1 MKITK
6 RQLKRIITKKF
17 LQLEQFDTG
26 SAGDEVGGTTLEQK
40 KEQCEK
46 AGGEWV
52 SDDPSGK
59 YGHCSVQ
66 IKEQRNPRFD
76 DDYDPLNP
84 DDDEDDAAYDQGYD
98 DGFNGY
104 PSNPVVGGD
113 YHVGYEEGVNAAKDE
128 DSRAEDAEEFGPHSP
143 GMMGPPRRE
152 GKVRLT
158 KRQLRRIIKE
168 EVERLSEI
176 GLQRPIYWSVFTGGG
191 WQDITLTDEEESDL
205 LSDWPGGAPSP
216 GMPGLDD
223 AVIDVLQRSRG
234 IAIEDIEQLR
244 TGI

>member
-76 DDYDPLNP
+76 DDYDPLDP

-104 PSNPVVGGD
+104 PSKPVIGGD
-113 YHVGYEEGVNAAKDE
+113 YHVGYEEGVHAAKDE
-128 DSRAEDAEEFGPHSP
+128 ASREDDPEAFGPHSP
-143 GMMGPPRRE
+143 EMMGPPRRE

-158 KRQLRRIIKE
+158 KRQLQKIIKE
-168 EVERLSEI
+168 EKKRLLSEAVVPKEQLEDAI
-176 GLQRPIYWSVFTGGG
+176 LNIFYVEGAVASADVYDRLRMDGY
-191 WQDITLTDEEESDL
+191 TDEEISGGI
-205 LSDWPGGAPSP
+205 SNRGGAPW
-216 GMPGLDD
+216 
-223 AVIDVLQRSRG
+223 A
-234 IAIEDIEQLR
+234 E
-244 TGI
+244 